1 MKEGGCTGHVEI
13 LFTGCDVWCG
23 GGVVWYGV
31 LWCGVEWW
39 GGVELSGVE
48 WSDVVVVLM
57 CDHIR

>member
-31 LWCGVEWW
+31 VGW
-39 GGVELSGVE
+39 GGVGCGVLWYSME
-48 WSDVVVVLM
+48 
-57 CDHIR
+57 